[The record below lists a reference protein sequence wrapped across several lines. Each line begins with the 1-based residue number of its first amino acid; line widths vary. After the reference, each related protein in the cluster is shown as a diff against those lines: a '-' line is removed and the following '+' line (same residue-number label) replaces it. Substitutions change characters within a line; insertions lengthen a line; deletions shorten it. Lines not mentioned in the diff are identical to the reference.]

1 MSGLVQ
7 RTDSDCLRVGLA
19 WALDL
24 NYELVPDFVS
34 ESTWDKDLQDWL
46 ERRGLAL
53 HRTPLDQHPND
64 TKYLVYGLSSRD
76 YHVVGALNGEVVFD
90 PYPLGDGLITELEI
104 WVFLKLKED

>member
-53 HRTPLDQHPND
+53 KN
-64 TKYLVYGLSSRD
+64 LSYR
-76 YHVVGALNGEVVFD
+76 HVLAVGVS
-90 PYPLGDGLITELEI
+90 
-104 WVFLKLKED
+104 KEQTSKET